1 MSSAHLFQSLDVSP
15 ISKKQQLC
23 KKPKTKQINQEAPDF
38 ERSLDF
44 RPTKEVKQ
52 FTQQKQ
58 QPPQKLKTLL
68 QQVNKRI

>member
-1 MSSAHLFQSLDVSP
+1 MFLPFPKNNSSVKNQRQK
-15 ISKKQQLC
+15 I
-23 KKPKTKQINQEAPDF
+23 TKQINQEAPDF